1 MPDVVVV
8 GGGHNG
14 LVAACYLSRAGRDV
28 LVVEQSD
35 RLGGGSRTEEL
46 LPGYRFDTH
55 SVAHNLIQA
64 TGIVEELRLAEA
76 GLRYVAMDP
85 FSVAVFPG
93 GGIIRFYRSVPRTV
107 ASIRQ
112 VAPDDADRYA
122 AWMEQAMPVAALAA
136 LALRAGGSG
145 ASGWRHAPAGAGA
158 LARSL
163 ARNGGPGGLA
173 RLLISPYGRVLTE
186 RLGSDLVRAPVAA
199 FAAHG
204 SAAPDQPGTALFALW
219 QAFYHQVG
227 QWHAAGGSQALTDAL
242 ARRLASSGGCWR
254 TGAAVT
260 AISRDSAWVT
270 GVVLESGETIT
281 ARTVVTAIDLRIAL
295 LGLLDPPLTGPPAAA
310 LAGAHRG
317 NVVQMLVLIAARQL
331 PPYPGARPADYRGL
345 QSYVDSLASLSG
357 AFAQAEAGRLPR
369 DPVPAYAFIPSAYDP
384 VLGPP
389 GQHTVYLACPAAPAR
404 LEGGWGPAKEAFA
417 DRLIAA
423 VEARAP
429 GFADSITGR
438 VIRTPQDMTRELR
451 WPGAHP
457 MHLDMTLDQIGPF
470 RSSSCLFQQT
480 RSGRAGSG
488 QCQRGDRIEA
498 MSMPQIPGA
507 GPVSRLLPGHRAEEE
522 ARIRQAA
529 WVARCVG
536 RGEAAPLRPDDVT
549 ALAGNAAGP

>member
-14 LVAACYLSRAGRDV
+14 LVAACYLSAAGRDV

-76 GLRYVAMDP
+76 GLVYTEMDP
-85 FSVAVFPG
+85 FSVAVFPCG
-93 GGIIRFYRSVPRTV
+93 KTIRFYRSVARTV
-107 ASIRQ
+107 ESIRQ
-112 VAPDDADRYA
+112 VAPDDAGRYA
-122 AWMEQAMPVAALAA
+122 AWMEQAMPVAAMAA

-145 ASGWRHAPAGAGA
+145 VRGWRHLPAGAGA
-158 LARSL
+158 LARAL

-173 RLLISPYGRVLTE
+173 RLLVSPYGRVLAE

-219 QAFYHQVG
+219 QAFYHLVG

-242 ARRLASSGGCWR
+242 ARRLATSGGGWR

-260 AISRDSAWVT
+260 AVSRDSAGVT
-270 GVVLESGETIT
+270 GVVLESGETIP
-281 ARTVVTAIDLRIAL
+281 ARTVVTAIDPRAAL
-295 LGLLDPPLTGPPAAA
+295 LGLLDPPLAGPPAAA
-310 LAGAHRG
+310 LAGAHSG
-317 NVVQMLVLIAARQL
+317 NAVQMLVLIAARRL
-331 PPYPGARPADYRGL
+331 PPYPGAQPADYRGL
-345 QSYVDSLASLSG
+345 QSYVDSLDSLSD
-357 AFAQAEAGRLPR
+357 AFAQAGAGRLPR
-369 DPVPAYAFIPSAYDP
+369 DPVPAYAFTPSACDP
-384 VLGPP
+384 SLAPAGR
-389 GQHTVYLACPAAPAR
+389 HTVYLACPAAPAR
-404 LEGGWGPAKEAFA
+404 LEGGWGPARETFA

-429 GFADSITGR
+429 GFTESITDR
-438 VIRTPQDMTRELR
+438 VIRTPDDMTRELR

-457 MHLDMTLDQIGPF
+457 MHLDVTLDQIGPF
-470 RSSSCLFQQT
+470 RPAVALGRHRTPVPGLYVSGAGTSPTGGISGAP
-480 RSGRAGSG
+480 GRA
-488 QCQRGDRIEA
+488 
-498 MSMPQIPGA
+498 
-507 GPVSRLLPGHRAEEE
+507 
-522 ARIRQAA
+522 
-529 WVARCVG
+529 
-536 RGEAAPLRPDDVT
+536 
-549 ALAGNAAGP
+549 AAGAVLRDQRRRQR

>member
-14 LVAACYLSRAGRDV
+14 LVAACYLSAAGRDV

-76 GLRYVAMDP
+76 GLRYVEMDP

-93 GGIIRFYRSVPRTV
+93 GEIIRFYRSVPRTV
-107 ASIRQ
+107 ESIRR
-112 VAPDDADRYA
+112 VAPDDASRYA
-122 AWMEQAMPVAALAA
+122 AWMEEAMPVAAMAA

-145 ASGWRHAPAGAGA
+145 IRGWRHLPTGAGA
-158 LARSL
+158 LARTL

-173 RLLISPYGRVLTE
+173 RLLVSPYGRVLAE
-186 RLGSDLVRAPVAA
+186 RLGSDRVRAPVAA

-204 SAAPDQPGTALFALW
+204 SAAPDQLGTALFALW

-242 ARRLASSGGCWR
+242 ARRLASCGGRWR
-254 TGAAVT
+254 TGAPAA
-260 AISRDSAWVT
+260 AICRDSSVVSGVT
-270 GVVLESGETIT
+270 LESGEMIP
-281 ARTVVTAIDLRIAL
+281 ARTVVTAIDPRTAL
-295 LGLLDPPLTGPPAAA
+295 LGLLDPPLAGPPAAA
-310 LAGAHRG
+310 LAAAHRG
-317 NVVQMLVLIAARQL
+317 NAVQMLVLIAARQL
-331 PPYPGARPADYRGL
+331 PPYPGARPADYHGL
-345 QSYVDSLASLSG
+345 QSYVDSLASLSD

-369 DPVPAYAFIPSAYDP
+369 DPVPAYAFTPSAYDP
-384 VLGPP
+384 TLAPAGR
-389 GQHTVYLACPAAPAR
+389 HTVYLACPAAPAR
-404 LEGGWGPAKEAFA
+404 LEGGWEPVKEAFA

-429 GFADSITGR
+429 GFTAGILDR
-438 VIRTPQDMTRELR
+438 VIRTPEDMTRELR

-457 MHLDMTLDQIGPF
+457 MHLDVTLDQVGPF
-470 RSSSCLFQQT
+470 RPVPALGSHRTPVPGLYVSGAGASPLGGI
-480 RSGRAGSG
+480 SGAPGRAAAAVVLRD
-488 QCQRGDRIEA
+488 QRR
-498 MSMPQIPGA
+498 
-507 GPVSRLLPGHRAEEE
+507 RR
-522 ARIRQAA
+522 R
-529 WVARCVG
+529 
-536 RGEAAPLRPDDVT
+536 
-549 ALAGNAAGP
+549 